1 MNLKNQRGKQ
11 PSGRR
16 KAAQKATNKE
26 NTPCI
31 MDTSP
36 HPRPRPRPIRKDDN
50 PSSKP
55 SGGHTDIIET
65 WQAPNSKEVMAAKA
79 LLNFNRHAA
88 SENTMDPIFRQV
100 LKIPLDEALDDEGS
114 EDQDGHEMEEVQP
127 SDSEEQ
133 MSWLPR
139 LGLAPVAPPSPSPTP
154 KCPATNDIV
163 PENPCLQDWLE
174 QLDVDHI
181 CGKLNLNYSQFLEPL
196 ISNGFYE
203 LSDIAHLSV
212 EKLLR
217 LSNGKL
223 NFGIANCL
231 INYAKED
238 YLVNKHFH
246 SE

>member
-88 SENTMDPIFRQV
+88 SENTMDHIFRQV

-127 SDSEEQ
+127 SDSE
-133 MSWLPR
+133 
-139 LGLAPVAPPSPSPTP
+139 G
-154 KCPATNDIV
+154 D
-163 PENPCLQDWLE
+163 D
-174 QLDVDHI
+174 
-181 CGKLNLNYSQFLEPL
+181 SQFKQTKELARVEFEIQFKVPFNGAMRNLKDIMSKTSFERFLEAVAQRM
-196 ISNGFYE
+196 E
-203 LSDIAHLSV
+203 T
-212 EKLLR
+212 
-217 LSNGKL
+217 
-223 NFGIANCL
+223 
-231 INYAKED
+231 
-238 YLVNKHFH
+238 
-246 SE
+246 